1 MRKITIPKTYIL
13 ILIAAVVLSFV
24 SGTKVAH
31 FQMYREQLAQASLV
45 EIASAGLKETDLSTS
60 DNSAEETEAQDN
72 QPPASVSDSNVTANN
87 ESPATATTKENAVK
101 NESAAKPAPSESKQ
115 GAININTASK
125 SELISL
131 PGIGEVKAQAIIDY
145 REKYGAFYS
154 TEEIMNVKGIGEK
167 TYANLKDLICI

>member
-1 MRKITIPKTYIL
+1 MRKITISKTYIL

-45 EIASAGLKETDLSTS
+45 EIASAGLKEKYLSTS
-60 DNSAEETEAQDN
+60 EAPTEETDEQNSQSA
-72 QPPASVSDSNVTANN
+72 SNVSANDNTAKN
-87 ESPATATTKENAVK
+87 ESPANTSASSAK
-101 NESAAKPAPSESKQ
+101 NKPAAKPAPEKANQ
-115 GAININTASK
+115 GTININTASK